1 MEDASKVAAS
11 ILKGI
16 GPKEESDNPDSPPDI
31 DDSSAGLE
39 AAGEDVMAAFHS
51 KDVSALVDSLK
62 AFMQLAQE

>member
-16 GPKEESDNPDSPPDI
+16 GPQEESSDSESSQDI

>member
-1 MEDASKVAAS
+1 MEDASAIASS

-16 GPKEESDNPDSPPDI
+16 GPKEELPDSESSPDT

-51 KDVSALVDSLK
+51 KDVSALVDALK